1 MATLAVLMA
10 LATNAMAQS
19 VATSTITIVGGIYDG
34 QALAGLHV
42 GAAQSYQVAISE
54 HAGTLISAGGDQ
66 WYFNETSNLFMDDSI
81 VQGTPLPCYIINTPA
96 LSNNSGPLE
105 CGAATDEGYLMSG
118 SLGEDGTVFI
128 TGIQSWWIC
137 GVNATQPY
145 GIIDGTVVG
154 GFTTS
159 EPSGPGIANCS
170 SFSALNLA
178 INDGPTTSSTS
189 TSTSSTTSSPT
200 QSTSSPLSTT
210 TTEGSGTTTTI
221 DDRTTLTAT
230 ATATVTS
237 GNTPTTATTG
247 PPQPTFTGAAV
258 RQQVNL
264 IASGFAFLGLLN
276 LFV

>member
-1 MATLAVLMA
+1 MA
-10 LATNAMAQS
+10 LAANAMAQS
-19 VATSTITIVGGIYDG
+19 VATSTVTIVGGIYDG

-105 CGAATDEGYLMSG
+105 CGAATDDGYLMSG
-118 SLGEDGTVFI
+118 SLGDDGTVFI

-145 GIIDGTVVG
+145 GIIAGTVVG

-189 TSTSSTTSSPT
+189 SSSTTTPLSSSSTVTPT
-200 QSTSSPLSTT
+200 QSTSSPSLTT
-210 TTEGSGTTTTI
+210 STEGSGTTTTI
-221 DDRTTLTAT
+221 DDLTTLT

-237 GNTPTTATTG
+237 GNTATTATTG
-247 PPQPTFTGAAV
+247 PSQPTFTGAAV
-258 RQQVNL
+258 KQRLNL
-264 IASGFAFLGLLN
+264 VTSGFALLGLLN
-276 LFV
+276 LF